1 MRATLTHFTPLA
13 DHGLNRKTSAGCAHN
28 GVVSDPLAGF
38 VGFAMALREAGLP
51 CDAHRVQAYLA
62 AVGQVDLADAEQ
74 LYWAGRLTLC
84 SDPDDLP
91 RYDAAFDG
99 WFTADDPG
107 PRRRSRVKVPQRA
120 RIAAL
125 AATSPGEGES
135 SAEPDQLRVAASQA
149 EVLRH
154 RDLSE
159 LTTAERVHL
168 RELLAKLRPS
178 LPLRSS
184 QRRRAARRGTLDA
197 SRTLRA
203 MLAGG
208 GEPRRLAYRRRGAK
222 PRRLVLLIDIS
233 GSMGPYADALLRFAH
248 VVARH
253 APGRVE
259 VFTLG
264 TRLTRV
270 SRQLRLRDP
279 EHAMLAAAAAVPDFA
294 GGTRL
299 GETMKVFLDRWG
311 QRGVAR
317 RSVVTVFSDGW
328 ERGDVGLLAEQLAR
342 LRRLAHVVFWVNP
355 HAGVANYTPI
365 QSGIVAALPYL
376 DRLLAGHSLATLE
389 QLLVEIADA

>member
-1 MRATLTHFTPLA
+1 M
-13 DHGLNRKTSAGCAHN
+13 
-28 GVVSDPLAGF
+28 SDPLAGF
-38 VGFAMALREAGLP
+38 VGFAEALREAGLP
-51 CDAHRVQAYLA
+51 CDAHRVRAYLE
-62 AVGQVDLADAEQ
+62 AVGEIDLADPDQ

-84 SDPDDLP
+84 ADPDDLP

-99 WFTADDPG
+99 WFAEKETG
-107 PRRRSRVKVPQRA
+107 SRRRGREAAPKRA
-120 RIAAL
+120 RIATL
-125 AATSPGEGES
+125 AQAGQGES
-135 SAEPDQLRVAASQA
+135 AADPDELRVAASEE

-154 RDLSE
+154 RDLAGLSV
-159 LTTAERVHL
+159 AERAHL
-168 RELLAKLRPS
+168 RELLAKLRPA

-184 QRRRAARRGTLDA
+184 PRRRAARRGTLDP

-208 GEPRRLAYRRRGAK
+208 GEPVRLAYRRKGVK
-222 PRRLVLLIDIS
+222 PRRVVLLIDVS
-233 GSMGPYADALLRFAH
+233 GSMGPYADSLLRFAH
-248 VVARH
+248 VVARR

-299 GETMKVFLDRWG
+299 GETLRAFLDRWG

-328 ERGDVGLLAEQLAR
+328 ERGDPGLLGEQLAR

-355 HAGVANYTPI
+355 HAGRAGYAPV

-389 QLLVEIADA
+389 RLLVEIADA

>member
-1 MRATLTHFTPLA
+1 MR
-13 DHGLNRKTSAGCAHN
+13 
-28 GVVSDPLAGF
+28 DPLAGF
-38 VGFAMALREAGLP
+38 VGFAEALREAGLP
-51 CDAHRVQAYLA
+51 CDAHRVRAYLE
-62 AVGQVDLADAEQ
+62 AVGEIDLADPDQ

-84 SDPDDLP
+84 ADPDDLP

-99 WFTADDPG
+99 WFTEKETG
-107 PRRRSRVKVPQRA
+107 SRRRGREAAPKRA
-120 RIAAL
+120 RIATL
-125 AATSPGEGES
+125 AQAGHGES
-135 SAEPDQLRVAASQA
+135 GADPDELRVAAS
-149 EVLRH
+149 EEEILRH
-154 RDLSE
+154 RDLAE
-159 LTTAERVHL
+159 LSVAERAHL
-168 RELLAKLRPS
+168 RELLAKLRPA

-184 QRRRAARRGTLDA
+184 PRRRAARRGTLDP

-208 GEPRRLAYRRRGAK
+208 GEPVRLAYRRKGVK
-222 PRRLVLLIDIS
+222 PRRVVLLIDVS
-233 GSMGPYADALLRFAH
+233 GSMGPYADSLLRFAH
-248 VVARH
+248 VVARR

-299 GETMKVFLDRWG
+299 GETLRAFLDRWG

-328 ERGDVGLLAEQLAR
+328 ERGDPGLLGEQLAR

-355 HAGVANYTPI
+355 HAGRAGYAPV

-389 QLLVEIADA
+389 RLLVEIADA

>member
-1 MRATLTHFTPLA
+1 M
-13 DHGLNRKTSAGCAHN
+13 
-28 GVVSDPLAGF
+28 SDPLAGF
-38 VGFAMALREAGLP
+38 VGFAETLREAGLP
-51 CDAHRVQAYLA
+51 CDAHRTQAYLE
-62 AVGQVDLADAEQ
+62 AVSAIDLADPEQ

-84 SDPDDLP
+84 ADPDDIP

-99 WFTADDPG
+99 WFTEKEAA
-107 PRRRSRVKVPQRA
+107 PRRRSREAAPKRA
-120 RIAAL
+120 RIATL
-125 AATSPGEGES
+125 AHAGQGGSG
-135 SAEPDQLRVAASQA
+135 AEPDELRVAASD
-149 EVLRH
+149 EELLRH
-154 RDLSE
+154 RDLAE
-159 LTTAERVHL
+159 LSVAERAHL
-168 RELLAKLRPS
+168 RELLAKLRPA
-178 LPLRSS
+178 LPPRSS
-184 QRRRAARRGTLDA
+184 LRRRAARRGALDP

-208 GEPRRLAYRRRGAK
+208 GEPVRLAYRRRSTK
-222 PRRLVLLIDIS
+222 PRRLVLLIDVS

-248 VVARH
+248 VVARR

-299 GETMKVFLDRWG
+299 GETLRAFLDRWG

-328 ERGDVGLLAEQLAR
+328 ERGDTALLGEQLAR

-355 HAGVANYTPI
+355 HAGRAGYAPV

-376 DRLLAGHSLATLE
+376 DRLLAGHSMATLE
-389 QLLVEIADA
+389 RLLVEIADA